1 MFLTGQSVDRLHVF
15 THLTRVCLRELSL
28 HLTNQIL
35 LQTSANHVSAL
46 KLKPLSYNFIT
57 MESYRQDVLI
67 LFCINGNES
76 SCSLKKPPV
85 NLFCCSDISLFMRR
99 I

>member
-46 KLKPLSYNFIT
+46 KLKPLHHNG
-57 MESYRQDVLI
+57 VLPPRR
-67 LFCINGNES
+67 S
-76 SCSLKKPPV
+76 HSLLYKWQ
-85 NLFCCSDISLFMRR
+85 
-99 I
+99 